1 MSHIFTIFALDVAAP
16 ASSGVGVFLYISYL
30 LFFLCS
36 RCSRHEHVNK
46 MNTMNACEHYDLD
59 LMILKLILFGLRNL
73 LTLQHIDV
81 INELFDLEWGDTWVW
96 ENPSIFIILS
106 V

>member
-1 MSHIFTIFALDVAAP
+1 MRENEGIID
-16 ASSGVGVFLYISYL
+16 
-30 LFFLCS
+30 
-36 RCSRHEHVNK
+36 
-46 MNTMNACEHYDLD
+46 DW
-59 LMILKLILFGLRNL
+59 ILKLILFGFRNL

>member
-1 MSHIFTIFALDVAAP
+1 MMSAFFMRENEE
-16 ASSGVGVFLYISYL
+16 L
-30 LFFLCS
+30 L
-36 RCSRHEHVNK
+36 
-46 MNTMNACEHYDLD
+46 MTG
-59 LMILKLILFGLRNL
+59 LKNQFCLAFRANL

-81 INELFDLEWGDTWVW
+81 INELFDLEWVDTWVW

>member
-1 MSHIFTIFALDVAAP
+1 MMEGSF
-16 ASSGVGVFLYISYL
+16 
-30 LFFLCS
+30 
-36 RCSRHEHVNK
+36 
-46 MNTMNACEHYDLD
+46 CEGKQRIIDDAKIIIMRSCYNLKRNW
-59 LMILKLILFGLRNL
+59 ILKLILFGFRNL

-81 INELFDLEWGDTWVW
+81 INELFDLEWVDTWVW